1 MLGRQERIALLLL
14 VGVAITVVAAHAVLS
29 TIGKQPFAHPFTEN
43 SPDGELVL
51 VEGTITKAVLIENG
65 GHLSLTVNNTTVFIP
80 ATSAQN
86 IVVHKG
92 DTILAYG
99 IVQTYRGEKE
109 IVISSAEDIRI
120 TTIP

>member
-14 VGVAITVVAAHAVLS
+14 VGVAVTVVAAHTALS
-29 TIGKQPFAHPFTEN
+29 MIGKEPFAHPFTKN
-43 SPDGELVL
+43 SPDGELVT
-51 VEGTITKAVLIENG
+51 VEGTIAKAALIENG
-65 GHLSLTVNNTTVFIP
+65 GHLSLVVNNTSIFIP
-80 ATSAQN
+80 ASAAQG

-92 DTILAYG
+92 DTIVAYG

-109 IVISSAEDIRI
+109 IVISSAEDIHI

>member
-14 VGVAITVVAAHAVLS
+14 VGVAVTVFAAHAVLS
-29 TIGKQPFAHPFTEN
+29 MIGKPPFAHSYTEN
-43 SPDGELVL
+43 SHEGDLVL
-51 VEGTITKAVLIENG
+51 LEGTVTRAALIENG
-65 GHLSLTVNNTTVFIP
+65 GHLSLVVNNTSVFIP
-80 ATSAQN
+80 SSAAQGL
-86 IVVHKG
+86 VVHKG
-92 DTILAYG
+92 DTIVAYG